1 MTPSEETTAE
11 LRTLLT
17 AYLRGQRSADDIYS
31 FELERHG
38 DDDIA
43 PALRE
48 RLARLSLVAA
58 EVDRGWAPNSALVS
72 LAREALRSLPVHGA
86 EVATRP

>member
-31 FELERHG
+31 FEMERHG
-38 DDDIA
+38 DDDINRV
-43 PALRE
+43 LRE
-48 RLARLSLVAA
+48 RMARLSLVAA
-58 EVDRGWAPNSALVS
+58 EVDRGWAPNSALTS
-72 LAREALRSLPVHGA
+72 LAREALDSLPIYGA
-86 EVATRP
+86 EAAAD